1 MEIGLLEEK
10 KLTLFCLIGLIQQK
24 MKLKLIISILLFSE
38 CTSSQVSSV
47 YSVLDLFSGYSSFYI
62 NNHEEGV
69 FYSWFWKENGF
80 IIISEGLLTDLVFP
94 NNYTVYNTYNTNTI
108 ETFNALDS
116 TTGFFAR
123 KERYC
128 RHNVVVQYCDFKDS
142 TGIDSLSCLVYRF
155 YLGY

>member
-1 MEIGLLEEK
+1 M
-10 KLTLFCLIGLIQQK
+10 T
-24 MKLKLIISILLFSE
+24 
-38 CTSSQVSSV
+38 
-47 YSVLDLFSGYSSFYI
+47 
-62 NNHEEGV
+62 
-69 FYSWFWKENGF
+69 
-80 IIISEGLLTDLVFP
+80 LLTDLVFP

-142 TGIDSLSCLVYRF
+142 TDIDSLSCLVYRF